1 MSTGADPPIDL
12 KYRPAFNA
20 LPYVSDDL
28 DDVPSDAHQSFSFFL
43 EYRNISFEEQ
53 RLRDM
58 GPPPPTVTGN
68 IGHLT
73 TSAHMSLK
81 AAYTRP
87 EAPMDGSANL
97 LRQVNVVLS
106 AASYLTIIRPSLPI
120 ATLHVGKGN
129 NPTKFGIHQNILEH
143 CSPFFKAL
151 FLSRANNKS
160 EANTTAEDSNLRNCE
175 TSIALEADAAAFGL
189 YTEWVYSGRICKGTS
204 TTTAKDVDLA
214 FVGQA
219 YILGE
224 KLLDHNFK
232 NAVVD
237 FLLEM
242 VVATSS
248 LDLTLPTLIFETT
261 SALAPIRRLLVDL
274 YAWYGHK
281 DWLKA
286 SVHHNTFLSDL
297 STALLER
304 HGHDGFANKI
314 LTLDPCH
321 YHEHPDGQSCSM
333 GKIHPREI
341 VEPKPKP

>member
-1 MSTGADPPIDL
+1 MSAGADPPIDP

-28 DDVPSDAHQSFSFFL
+28 EDAYQSFSFLL

-68 IGHLT
+68 VGHLT
-73 TSAHMSLK
+73 ASAHMFLK

-106 AASYLTIIRPSLPI
+106 AASYLTIIRPLLPI
-120 ATLHVGKGN
+120 ATIHVGKGN
-129 NPTKFGIHQNILEH
+129 NKTKFGVHQNILEH

-151 FLSRANNKS
+151 FSKANNKS
-160 EANTTAEDSNLRNCE
+160 KTEPTAEDSNLRNCE
-175 TSIALEADAAAFGL
+175 TYIALVADAAAFEL
-189 YTEWVYSGRICKGTS
+189 YTEWVYSGRICKVTS
-204 TTTAKDVDLA
+204 NTTAKDVDLA

-224 KLLDHNFK
+224 KLLNHSFK

-237 FLLEM
+237 FLLET
-242 VVATSS
+242 VVATGS
-248 LDLTLPTLIFETT
+248 LDLTLSTLIFETT
-261 SALAPIRRLLVDL
+261 SASAPIRKQLVEL

-297 STALLER
+297 STALLDR

-314 LTLDPCH
+314 STLDPCH
-321 YHEHPDGQSCSM
+321 YHEHPDGQCCSM

-341 VEPKPKP
+341 VESKPKP